1 MGGLLGAAIGGLAR
15 LFVRKVTTT
24 NEDTGEDNTK
34 RQATPFGKAS
44 AVIIGCT
51 LLYHYIVWPILN
63 HHFPQYGFPDIDSI
77 VLSTLASI
85 GM

>member
-24 NEDTGEDNTK
+24 NEDTGEDNVK

-63 HHFPQYGFPDIDSI
+63 YHFPQYGFPDIDSI
-77 VLSTLASI
+77 VLSALGGI

>member
-1 MGGLLGAAIGGLAR
+1 MGGLFGAAIGGLAR

-24 NEDTGEDNTK
+24 NEETGEDNTK

-44 AVIIGCT
+44 AVIVGCT

-63 HHFPQYGFPDIDSI
+63 YHYPQYGFPDIDSI

>member
-24 NEDTGEDNTK
+24 NEDTGEDNVK
-34 RQATPFGKAS
+34 RQATPFGMTS

-63 HHFPQYGFPDIDSI
+63 YHFPQYGFPDIDSI
-77 VLSTLASI
+77 VLSALGGI

>member
-44 AVIIGCT
+44 LVILGCA
-51 LLYHYIVWPILN
+51 LLYHYIVWPIIN
-63 HHFPQYGFPDIDSI
+63 YHFPQYGFQDIDSF
-77 VLSTLASI
+77 VLSVISGI